1 MSKKDENAI
10 TVVLCDDHP
19 VVREGIA
26 AMVNQQRDM
35 QVVAQGVDG
44 AEALALWKKHQPDVV
59 LLDLKMGKHDG
70 VEAVRAIRALDAS
83 ARILIL
89 TTYEGEEEV
98 FQAMRA
104 GANAYLLKDT
114 PRRDLLDAIRRLH
127 QGETIVASRAA
138 SKLAAYV
145 SKERLTARELE
156 VLRAVA
162 RGKAN
167 KEIADALVI
176 SESTVKAHLK
186 ALFTKL
192 GVLSRTEAVNVA
204 VRRGLFEF

>member
-1 MSKKDENAI
+1 MSRKDEDAI
-10 TVVLCDDHP
+10 TVTVCDDHP

-26 AMVNQQRDM
+26 AMVNQQKDM
-35 QVVAQGVDG
+35 RVVAQGADG
-44 AEALALWKKHQPDVV
+44 KEALELWRKHRADVT
-59 LLDLKMGKHDG
+59 LLDLKMGRHDG
-70 VEAVRAIRALDAS
+70 VEAVRAIRALDAD

-114 PRRDLLDAIRRLH
+114 PRLELLDAIRRLH
-127 QGETIVASRAA
+127 AGETIVAGRAA

-145 SKERLTARELE
+145 SRERLTAREVE
-156 VLRAVA
+156 VLKILA

-167 KEIADALVI
+167 KEIADALAI
-176 SESTVKAHLK
+176 SESTVKAHIK
-186 ALFTKL
+186 ALFGKL

-204 VRRGLFEF
+204 VKRGLIQI